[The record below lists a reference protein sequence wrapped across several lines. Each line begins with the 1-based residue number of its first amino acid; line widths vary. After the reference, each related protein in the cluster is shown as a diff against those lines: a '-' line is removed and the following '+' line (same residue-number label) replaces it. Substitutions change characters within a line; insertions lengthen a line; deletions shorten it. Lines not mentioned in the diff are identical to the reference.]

1 MDRLR
6 GVLDTI
12 RRALREL
19 NATQKLLIASLVVV
33 MAMTLFLVVQYT
45 GKPALVPLMDRASP
59 VEQQQ
64 AARFLDGAGIP
75 YKTSTSGQVMV
86 ERERVRP
93 IIAQMAQRGA
103 LPADSSVLF
112 NNLIDKQSWTMS
124 SAQLTQLETIAI
136 QNELARI
143 IGQFN
148 NVDRAAVLIDAPE
161 PRSLGM
167 AVRQPTASVTIFMA
181 GNQALSQEVVD
192 GAAGLVAGAK
202 AGLDIRNVR
211 VIDGVRGQQRRAR
224 SDDDMLASGYLE
236 HSGKVEQRV
245 RDRLMDMLSYIPGV
259 IIAVNAQVDV
269 RRSVSETS
277 RVLDAGRGTV
287 TAPKRETTS
296 ERVQQQG
303 SVGAEPG
310 VRPNTGL
317 SIDNAG
323 SRGNTLS
330 DTQTEAEFETQFG
343 RTVERITDPRG
354 MPLKI
359 NATVNIPRS
368 FFIAQWRAANNST
381 ETPGDDALAPVIQQ
395 ETARIRDDIQPQVD
409 SGEAGGQP
417 GDVVVSVIPD
427 FEMLQKA
434 YPEAFRAG
442 LGGGAGGSGTGGVAS
457 IFENAGGVRTVVLTL
472 LALAALG
479 MMALTVRR
487 ATKIDKLPS
496 PEELMGVPP
505 ALSGETDLVG
515 EAGEADAALSGI
527 ELSDSAIQS
536 QKVLEQVEDMVKQ
549 RPAEAAGL
557 LNRWIQS
564 DQ

>member
-12 RRALREL
+12 RRALGEL
-19 NATQKLLIASLVVV
+19 TATQKLLIASLVVV
-33 MAMTLFLVVQYT
+33 MAMTLYLVVLYT
-45 GKPALVPLMDRASP
+45 GKPALVPLMERASP
-59 VEQQQ
+59 AEQQQ
-64 AARFLDGAGIP
+64 ASQFLDTAGIP
-75 YKTSTSGQVMV
+75 YRTGPNGQIMV

-103 LPADSSVLF
+103 LPSDSSVLF
-112 NNLIDKQSWTMS
+112 NNLVDRQSWTMS
-124 SAQLTQLETIAI
+124 SSQLSQLETIAM
-136 QNELARI
+136 QNELSRI
-143 IGQFN
+143 IGQFQS
-148 NVDRAAVLIDAPE
+148 VDRAAVIIDAPE

-167 AVRQPTASVTIFMA
+167 AARVPTASVTIFMT
-181 GNQALSQEVVD
+181 GNQPLTQSMVD
-192 GAAGLVAGAK
+192 GAAALVAGAK

-236 HSGKVEQRV
+236 HSAKVEQRV

-277 RVLDAGRGTV
+277 RVLDSGRGTV
-287 TAPKRETTS
+287 TAPRRETTS

-303 SVGAEPG
+303 SAGAEPG
-310 VRPNTGL
+310 VRPNTGI
-317 SIDNAG
+317 SIDTGG
-323 SRGNTLS
+323 SRGNSLT
-330 DTQTEAEFETQFG
+330 DTQTETEFETQFG
-343 RTVERITDPRG
+343 RTVERVTDPRG

-368 FFIAQWRAANNST
+368 FFVAQWRAANNSS
-381 ETPGDDALAPVIQQ
+381 ETPGDDVLAPVIQQ

-409 SGEAGGQP
+409 SAEAGGQP
-417 GDVVVSVIPD
+417 GEVVVSVIPD
-427 FEMLQKA
+427 MDMLQRA

-442 LGGGAGGSGTGGVAS
+442 AGAGGGSSGGGVGA
-457 IFENAGGVRTVVLTL
+457 IFESAGGLRTVILT
-472 LALAALG
+472 ALAFAALA

-487 ATKIDKLPS
+487 ATRLDRLPT
-496 PEELMGVPP
+496 PEELVGVPP

-527 ELSDSAIQS
+527 ELSETAIQS
-536 QKVLEQVEDMVKQ
+536 QKVLEQVEEMVKQ

-557 LNRWIQS
+557 LNRWIQA